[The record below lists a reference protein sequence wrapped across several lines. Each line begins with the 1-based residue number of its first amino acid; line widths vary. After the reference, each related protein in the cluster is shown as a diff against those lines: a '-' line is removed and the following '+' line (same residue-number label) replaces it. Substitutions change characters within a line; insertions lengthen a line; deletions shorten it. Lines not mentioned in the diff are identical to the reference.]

1 MSILS
6 VLQVI
11 LAFSKARLTRT
22 DSTPGTLETA
32 DSTDATQEEQVMP
45 LTRSVV
51 SATVNPLCYGHS
63 LLIISID
70 VRQEISRDVQ
80 TKDRVHVFCMGRVVQ
95 VRAVHVHPA
104 HLVLLPKAG
113 VHDHRCTDSSFWI
126 IV

>member
-32 DSTDATQEEQVMP
+32 DSTDATQE
-45 LTRSVV
+45 
-51 SATVNPLCYGHS
+51 VNPLCYGHS

-113 VHDHRCTDSSFWI
+113 VHDHR
-126 IV
+126 